1 MIIKE
6 EFTEDPLIIRR
17 IISWYIQWYN
27 KICLYKHECT
37 FQGSIKD
44 TECESVRLQ
53 TDLGIRILSCT
64 LEEDWCCLFYS
75 KHTSEL
81 SYSDYFEIYFN
92 KFNKGKCGLFISCSP
107 NFNIES
113 ISLALYEATE
123 ILKHVPE
130 DGMLTLIK
138 DLNIV

>member
-6 EFTEDPLIIRR
+6 EFTDDPLIIRR

-27 KICLYKHECT
+27 KIRLYKHECT

-44 TECESVRLQ
+44 TDSEIVRLQ
-53 TDLGIRILSCT
+53 TDLGVRVFSCT
-64 LEEDWCCLFYS
+64 LEEDWYCLFYS